1 MVDGLHLFRRCL
13 SFARG
18 GRASFLRGGRE
29 ESLRWRG
36 NANGAKSVDKK
47 KKEEEEKMEK

>member
-29 ESLRWRG
+29 GGKLAVERQKTLI
-36 NANGAKSVDKK
+36 KK
-47 KKEEEEKMEK
+47 KKRRRRKWKSK